1 MSMSSCSYFAEIR
14 FSLSAPSLFSSSL
27 VSGSKMVAIQF
38 SAIRNMEDLAKHLG
52 TSVDDIRRFIET
64 ADQGELYE
72 RKMIPK
78 KGRKRRGQFRTV
90 YKAWQDLG
98 VIQKNISTAI
108 TTQVTFPEYVQGF
121 VHKRSIVTNARIH
134 LSQKLLLHADIKD
147 FFESIKTPQIVGSF
161 ESLGCRKEIASV
173 FSKLCTLNGFLP
185 QGSSASPALANL
197 VCKHLDIDL
206 KTLADTHKCKFSR
219 YGDDITFSGDSLP
232 PTDRVEALLNKH
244 GYELR
249 DGKCRIQRR
258 GRSQYVTGLTTFDD
272 EMPRISRR
280 IKKRLRLELY
290 YAERFGLTEHL
301 ERADWHKSEY
311 AKVKQMNGWI
321 SFLYSVEPNK
331 AAAFDRQW
339 RSILSKE

>member
-1 MSMSSCSYFAEIR
+1 
-14 FSLSAPSLFSSSL
+14 
-27 VSGSKMVAIQF
+27 MVAIQF
-38 SAIRNMEDLAKHLG
+38 SAIRNIGDLAKNLG
-52 TSVDDIRRFIET
+52 TSVDDIRRFTET
-64 ADQGELYE
+64 ADQGQFYE

-90 YKAWQDLG
+90 YKVQQDLR
-98 VIQKNISTAI
+98 VIQKTISTAI
-108 TTQVTFPEYVQGF
+108 TSQIASPEYVQGF

-134 LSQKLLLHADIKD
+134 LSQKLLLHADIRD
-147 FFESIKTPQIVGSF
+147 FFESIKTSQVAKSF
-161 ESLGCRKEIASV
+161 ESLGCRKEIAYV

-197 VCKHLDIDL
+197 VCKPLDIDL
-206 KTLADTHKCKFSR
+206 KTLADTHKCRFSR

-232 PTDRVEALLNKH
+232 PQDSVKALLNNH

-272 EMPRISRR
+272 ERPRISRR

-290 YAERFGLTEHL
+290 YAERFGLTDHL
-301 ERADWHKSEY
+301 ERIDWHKSEY
-311 AKVKQMNGWI
+311 AKIKQMNGWI
-321 SFLYSVEPNK
+321 SFLYSVEPKK
-331 AAAFDRQW
+331 AAVFDRRW
-339 RSILSKE
+339 REILSKEV

>member
-1 MSMSSCSYFAEIR
+1 
-14 FSLSAPSLFSSSL
+14 
-27 VSGSKMVAIQF
+27 MVIQF
-38 SAIRNMEDLAKHLG
+38 SAIRNMKDLARNLG
-52 TSVDDIRRFIET
+52 TSVDDIRRFTET
-64 ADQGELYE
+64 ADQGQFYE

-90 YKAWQDLG
+90 YKAQQDLG

-134 LSQKLLLHADIKD
+134 LSQKLLLHADIRD
-147 FFESIKTPQIVGSF
+147 FFESIKTSQVAKSF
-161 ESLGCRKEIASV
+161 ESLGCRKEIAYV

-197 VCKHLDIDL
+197 ACRCLDIDL
-206 KTLADTHKCKFSR
+206 KILADAHKCRFSR

-232 PTDRVEALLNKH
+232 PQESVEALLSEH
-244 GYELR
+244 DYELR

-272 EMPRISRR
+272 ERPRISRR

-290 YAERFGLTEHL
+290 YVEHFGLTDHL
-301 ERADWHKSEY
+301 DRVHWQKSKY
-311 AKVKQMNGWI
+311 AKIRQMNGWI

-339 RSILSKE
+339 RDILSKEGW